1 VPAYSIRLLSL
12 FALLGMAGCAAPN
25 YYAQAVSGHFEL
37 LRQREP
43 IADLLAAPATD
54 PALAARLL
62 TAQAARRFALEEL
75 ALPDSGSYTQFVRT
89 GREAVTW
96 NVIAAPEFSLEPRRW
111 CFPVAGCVPYRGYFA
126 REKAERFA
134 DARRRRGDDADVAP
148 VLAYSTLG
156 WFDDPLP
163 DTMLSYDDAALA
175 ATLFHE
181 MAHERLYVA
190 GDAAFNESYAAFV
203 EDRGLE
209 RWLLARGE
217 AGRIEEWRRG
227 RQASRAFASLLDG
240 TRAELETLYA
250 GDAAPDAM
258 RAAKQAA
265 FDRLREAY
273 REKVREDWAGVDRFA
288 AWFRGEPNNARLALA
303 RTYAGGR
310 CAFERLFA
318 EAGGDFERFHRR
330 AEAKAALGSA
340 ARRAWL
346 EQPCADIA
354 PTGDL

>member
-1 VPAYSIRLLSL
+1 MPAYSTRLLL
-12 FALLGMAGCAAPN
+12 LLALLGLAGCAAPN

-43 IADLLAAPATD
+43 IAELVAAPETG
-54 PALAARLL
+54 PELAARLE

-111 CFPVAGCVPYRGYFA
+111 CFPVAGCVPYRGYFEADKA
-126 REKAERFA
+126 RRFA
-134 DARRRRGDDADVAP
+134 DARRARGDDVDVAP
-148 VLAYSTLG
+148 ALAYSTLG

-163 DTMLSYDDAALA
+163 DTMLRYDDATLA

-190 GDAAFNESYAAFV
+190 GDAAFNESYAGFV
-203 EDRGLE
+203 EARGLE
-209 RWLLARGE
+209 RWLQARGE
-217 AGRIEEWRRG
+217 AERLEEWRRG
-227 RQASRAFASLLDG
+227 RRAAREFASLLDG
-240 TRAELETLYA
+240 TRAELEALYR
-250 GDAAPDAM
+250 GEAAPDAM

-265 FDRLREAY
+265 FDRLRDAY
-273 REKVREDWAGVDRFA
+273 RDTVRDDWAGVDRFA
-288 AWFRGEPNNARLALA
+288 GWFRGEPNNARLALA
-303 RTYAGGR
+303 RTYGGGR
-310 CAFERLFA
+310 CAFERLFD
-318 EAGGDFERFHRR
+318 EAGGDFERFHRL
-330 AEAKAALGSA
+330 AEAKAALASA
-340 ARRAWL
+340 DRRAWL
-346 EQPCADIA
+346 ERPCADIA